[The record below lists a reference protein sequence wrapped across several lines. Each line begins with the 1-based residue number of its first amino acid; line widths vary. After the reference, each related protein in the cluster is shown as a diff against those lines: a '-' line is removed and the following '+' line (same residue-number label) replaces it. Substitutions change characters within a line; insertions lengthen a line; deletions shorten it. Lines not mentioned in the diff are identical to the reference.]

1 MSNLWFPDGSPR
13 WHPAESAIQAE
24 ALNSVESTSDQ
35 ESKFLAVC
43 EWEKLAIDDLE
54 ISLVM
59 ARDLAAT
66 KTKPHQQ
73 ASVHNFLDQ
82 IGAIEVWWR
91 TSINKRAKEL
101 LDSRPNLR
109 NPEDDTL

>member
-1 MSNLWFPDGSPR
+1 M
-13 WHPAESAIQAE
+13 
-24 ALNSVESTSDQ
+24 T
-35 ESKFLAVC
+35 
-43 EWEKLAIDDLE
+43 LE

-59 ARDLAAT
+59 ARDLAAM
-66 KTKPHQQ
+66 KKEPHQQ

-82 IGAIEVWWR
+82 LGPIEVWWWENI
-91 TSINKRAKEL
+91 SELAKEL